1 VLKTVVERVGSS
13 IRDFDLLA
21 RYGGEEFVVI
31 MPSTPA
37 DLAAMVAERL
47 RQRLAAQPFEIS
59 DGGQAL
65 PITASLGVATTT
77 DPMETAQNLLGRAD
91 AALYAAKDAGRN
103 RVRSA
108 DVPEDGEASA
118 EPINAVA
125 GG

>member
-1 VLKTVVERVGSS
+1 M
-13 IRDFDLLA
+13 A

-59 DGGQAL
+59 GGDQSL

-108 DVPEDGEASA
+108 DAPKDGDASA
-118 EPINAVA
+118 EPMNAVA